1 MKKLLLTLTTC
12 TGLLTAQAQGE
23 RVYQIPNS
31 DFENWAAD
39 KEPGNGW
46 NSFASAGG
54 SLGSF
59 ASMSPAPE
67 KAEGYQSNT
76 AVKLTSKN
84 LWIAN
89 ANGNLTTGR
98 ISMGNMTPANA
109 DNYNYTD
116 LDSVTHHLLF
126 AGTPD
131 SVACYAK
138 FVSGGSENGRGQFI
152 LHDEYRYCDPETSNE
167 AGYESHKVALAAILI
182 KPTTEWTYCSAP
194 FEYTGV
200 AKPEKQYMLASFTTN
215 PVPGGSANDTLIV
228 DDVKLIYYSELASL
242 AYDGTDIFVEGQT
255 VYNLSDE
262 TYDADKLAC
271 TSNGRA
277 ATIETSFNEITSMLT
292 ITVKGDDWSED
303 NLNQH
308 VYTVQFAKK
317 ALYQIPNSDFENW
330 ADDKEPGNGWN
341 SFASAGGSWASFAS
355 MSPAPEKT
363 EGYQSNTAVKL
374 TSKNLWIAN
383 ANGNLT
389 TGRISM
395 GSTTPAN
402 AANYNYT
409 DLEDGAHNW
418 LFAGTPDAVSCYA
431 KFKSGGSENG
441 RGQFILHDKYG
452 YRDPETSN
460 EEGYESHKV
469 ALAAILIPECE
480 EWTYFEAP
488 FEYTGVAKPE
498 KQYMLASFTTNPVPG
513 GSANDTLIVDD
524 VKLIYY
530 SELASLAYDGTDIFV
545 EGQTAYDLS
554 DKAYDETK
562 LACTSNGR
570 AAIIEKSY
578 DEATGVLTLTVKGD
592 DWSEDNLN
600 QHVYTVQFQKIV
612 NYTNELLV
620 IMNGEPLS
628 APQET
633 TIQLAGSENGAY
645 SFILKNFSINME
657 GTTIGVGTIQ
667 LNELSIENGQ
677 IHTTQTIQIA
687 AGEDTPPGGT
697 WIGPVLGDVPV
708 ELQANVSEDNATAQI
723 SIAML
728 GQIDVTFAPELTLN
742 AETSIA
748 EDVEGLHIVNFSRTF
763 AAGWNTV
770 CLPFATSVSSLEG
783 ATQAQAFTDY
793 SGNVL
798 NFKKV
803 ANDTLEANTPYLI
816 YFEKETEVP
825 ATYAAAENFEAQT
838 VAHGEVSFTGNY
850 TAGKNMEGLYGVAD
864 QNGSQYIMMGSANST
879 LGSTSAYFTVAGA
892 QTNAMRIQLE
902 GGATAIDKVTTDGE
916 TFDVYTL
923 GGVKVRENATG
934 LNGLQKGIYIVN
946 GKKVVVK

>member
-1 MKKLLLTLTTC
+1 MKKLLLTLTAC
-12 TGLLTAQAQGE
+12 AGLTAAQAQG
-23 RVYQIPNS
+23 VYQIPNS
-31 DFENWAAD
+31 DFESWAAD
-39 KEPGNGW
+39 NEPGNGW

-67 KAEGYQSNT
+67 KTEGYQSNT
-76 AVKLTSKN
+76 AVKLTSKSVLN
-84 LWIAN
+84 IAN

-98 ISMGNMTPANA
+98 INMGDMSAANA
-109 DNYNYTD
+109 ANYNYTD

-152 LHDEYRYCDPETSNE
+152 LHDE
-167 AGYESHKVALAAILI
+167 
-182 KPTTEWTYCSAP
+182 
-194 FEYTGV
+194 
-200 AKPEKQYMLASFTTN
+200 
-215 PVPGGSANDTLIV
+215 
-228 DDVKLIYYSELASL
+228 
-242 AYDGTDIFVEGQT
+242 
-255 VYNLSDE
+255 
-262 TYDADKLAC
+262 
-271 TSNGRA
+271 
-277 ATIETSFNEITSMLT
+277 
-292 ITVKGDDWSED
+292 
-303 NLNQH
+303 
-308 VYTVQFAKK
+308 
-317 ALYQIPNSDFENW
+317 
-330 ADDKEPGNGWN
+330 
-341 SFASAGGSWASFAS
+341 
-355 MSPAPEKT
+355 
-363 EGYQSNTAVKL
+363 
-374 TSKNLWIAN
+374 
-383 ANGNLT
+383 
-389 TGRISM
+389 
-395 GSTTPAN
+395 
-402 AANYNYT
+402 
-409 DLEDGAHNW
+409 
-418 LFAGTPDAVSCYA
+418 
-431 KFKSGGSENG
+431 
-441 RGQFILHDKYG
+441 YG

-570 AAIIEKSY
+570 AATIEKSY

-600 QHVYTVQFQKIV
+600 QHVYTVQFGV
-612 NYTNELLV
+612 AVVTEFTNSLFVTVGGNPTDPSEV
-620 IMNGEPLS
+620 
-628 APQET
+628 
-633 TIQLAGSENGAY
+633 TIQLINEADGSY
-645 SFILKNFSINME
+645 SFFLPNFSFSGLPIGDIKVTNLNVRLNTTESGEITLYSGTQALSLMNGMLNVTVSLEATEKDGELTAKINIPEFM
-657 GTTIGVGTIQ
+657 
-667 LNELSIENGQ
+667 
-677 IHTTQTIQIA
+677 
-687 AGEDTPPGGT
+687 
-697 WIGPVLGDVPV
+697 V
-708 ELQANVSEDNATAQI
+708 E
-723 SIAML
+723 
-728 GQIDVTFAPELTLN
+728 VTFAPELTLN
-742 AETSIA
+742 PETSIA

-770 CLPFATSVSSLEG
+770 CLPFATSVSSLG

-803 ANDTLEANTPYLI
+803 ADGALAANTPYLI
-816 YFEKETEVP
+816 YFENETEVP
-825 ATYAAAENFEAQT
+825 TTYAAAENFEAQT

-850 TAGKNMEGLYGVAD
+850 IAGKSMEGLYGVAN
-864 QNGSQYIMMGSANST
+864 QNGSQYIMIGGANST
-879 LGSTSAYFTVAGA
+879 LGSTSAYFTVEGA